1 MQATSLL
8 GPDARLNGSSVGFSG
23 FTFHN
28 LKAEKPRELDTPTAQ
43 MTSDP
48 SITHKNKASLKV
60 DKDGLPLI
68 PQPSAS
74 PLDPLNYPNW
84 LKYWTL
90 LELSLLAFVS
100 SFTGAIINPAVP
112 ELAHEFG
119 ISPHVATYQ
128 STAYIGLSAVV
139 SLILIP
145 FANAYGHR
153 MIFILASFLTAVF
166 LIIAAESTSFG
177 MLIIFRGLSAFHE
190 VNIVL
195 GVAAIPNIFFVD
207 QRGRATG
214 FYIFVH
220 QLLHLSPVIG
230 GYISFRLGW
239 RWTLRFGAILQGFMV
254 SVLIVL
260 LPDTLF
266 QRPDTNVTLD
276 VRHDLM
282 ISDTKPYQPP
292 RMALSTYLRC
302 LRLVDPERMPK
313 QGVRFSDIFL
323 RPLRLLRY
331 PSILL
336 PALSNAV
343 VTSFGTY
350 GPSVIGPSQFTEIF
364 KFNSAQNGLA
374 TGLSIVIGSF
384 IGELLSGWV
393 TDLLIRRARAKASK
407 SGEVVQ
413 AELRLRG
420 FWLGAVIVPLGLL
433 MFGFTIQYADT
444 PIAPCIAIG
453 FTSIGAQI
461 VTGVCYAYSCN
472 DCYPMQSSDISQIF
486 SFFKALFTLS
496 LTFYEVPLARKIG
509 YQWAFTA
516 FALFCVIIFSGV
528 VTLVFK
534 GAKWRENAPNMPS

>member
-1 MQATSLL
+1 MS
-8 GPDARLNGSSVGFSG
+8 
-23 FTFHN
+23 
-28 LKAEKPRELDTPTAQ
+28 
-43 MTSDP
+43 SDP
-48 SITHKNKASLKV
+48 SITRESRSSLIV
-60 DKDGLPLI
+60 DEDGLPLI

-90 LELSLLAFVS
+90 LELSLLAFMS
-100 SFTGAIINPAVP
+100 SLTGSIINPAVP
-112 ELAHEFG
+112 EIAREFR

-128 STAYIGLSAVV
+128 ATAYTGLTAVV
-139 SLILIP
+139 ALILIP
-145 FANAYGHR
+145 FANTYGHR
-153 MIFILASFLTAVF
+153 MIFILASFLTVVF
-166 LIIAAESTSFG
+166 SIIAAESTSFG
-177 MLIIFRGLSAFHE
+177 MLITFRGLSAFHD

-195 GVAAIPNIFFVD
+195 GIAVIPNIFFVG

-220 QLLHLSPVIG
+220 RLQHLSSIIG

-239 RWTLRFGAILQGFMV
+239 RWTLRFGAILQGKCHP
-254 SVLIVL
+254 VLFLKALVDAKSAL
-260 LPDTLF
+260 NLRFNDA
-266 QRPDTNVTLD
+266 
-276 VRHDLM
+276 
-282 ISDTKPYQPP
+282 KPYQPP
-292 RMALSTYLRC
+292 RMTLPTYLRC
-302 LRLVDPERMPK
+302 LRLMDPERMPK
-313 QGVRFSDIFL
+313 QGVRFTDIFL

-336 PALSNAV
+336 PALSYAV
-343 VTSFGTY
+343 VDSLGTH
-350 GPSVIGPSQFTEIF
+350 GPSIIGPSQFTEIF
-364 KFNSAQNGLA
+364 NFDSAQNGLA
-374 TGLSIVIGSF
+374 TGLSIVIGSL

-393 TDLLIRRARAKASK
+393 TDLLIRRAREKASK

-461 VTGVCYAYSCN
+461 VISVCFAYSCN

-486 SFFKALFTLS
+486 NFFKALFTLS

-509 YQWAFTA
+509 YQWAFIA

-534 GAKWRENAPNMPS
+534 GAEWRKNTSDIPP